1 MASLHLDRH
10 DPPRSKYWYVA
21 YTAPNGKRTFRST
34 KTADRATALK
44 IARTL
49 ERASLEARRR
59 ELTESRALAL
69 LSEFVEH
76 TTGEKVRN
84 YTVTQWLREW
94 LFSKKEET
102 SPATFI
108 KYESSI
114 NRFLSRLGSRA
125 DINLRAV
132 LPSDIRDCRESERAS
147 GKSPATCNDYLG
159 TVRSAFDEARKQGLI
174 VHNPAE
180 AVKRLKRDSESAR
193 QPFTFQQVQSLL
205 RATDGD
211 WHGAILAGFYTGTR
225 LHDTANLRWENVD
238 LEGRLLS
245 YRASK
250 TGKKVQ
256 IPIHDTLYAWLR
268 KQIRGIGK
276 APLFKS
282 LTGKSTSVLSKEFAK
297 VMEQAGVHSPKAR
310 LRQGKGSRS
319 LSSLTFHSLR
329 HAYAS
334 MMANA
339 GVSEEIRMKL
349 AGHASK
355 DVHAGYTHHELQT
368 LRSAVAQLPSFPV

>member
-1 MASLHLDRH
+1 MASLHRDRH

-21 YTAPNGKRTFRST
+21 YTTASGKRTFRST
-34 KTADRATALK
+34 KTTDRAAALQ

-49 ERASLEARRR
+49 ERASFEAKKNL
-59 ELTESRALAL
+59 LTESCALKL

-76 TTGEKVRN
+76 TTGEPIRN

-94 LFSKKEET
+94 LKAKKEET
-102 SPATFI
+102 SASTFT

-114 NRFLSRLGSRA
+114 NRFLSSLGPRA

-159 TVRSAFDEARKQGLI
+159 TLRNAFDEARRQGLI

-180 AVKRLKRDSESAR
+180 AVKRLKTDSEPAR
-193 QPFTFQQVQSLL
+193 QPFTVQQVQSLL
-205 RATDGD
+205 RATNGD

-225 LHDTANLRWENVD
+225 LHDTANLRWESVD
-238 LEGRLLS
+238 LDKRLLS

-256 IPIHDTLYAWLR
+256 IPIHDTLYACLR

-282 LTGKSTSVLSKEFAK
+282 LTGKSTSVLSREFGK
-297 VMEQAGVHSPKAR
+297 VMEHAGVRGVTAR
-310 LRQGKGSRS
+310 VRQGKSSRAVNT
-319 LSSLTFHSLR
+319 LTFHSLR

-355 DVHAGYTHHELQT
+355 DVHAGYTHHEIAV
-368 LRSAVAQLPSFPV
+368 LRTAVGQLPSLPQ

>member
-21 YTAPNGKRTFRST
+21 YTTASGKRTFRST
-34 KTADRATALK
+34 KTTDRAAALK

-49 ERASLEARRR
+49 ERASFEAKKKQ
-59 ELTESRALAL
+59 LTESCALKL

-76 TTGEKVRN
+76 TTGEPIRN

-94 LFSKKEET
+94 LSAKKVET
-102 SPATFI
+102 SASTFT

-114 NRFLSRLGSRA
+114 NRFLSSLGSRA

-147 GKSPATCNDYLG
+147 GKSPTTCNDYLG
-159 TVRSAFDEARKQGLI
+159 TLRSAFDEARRQGLI

-180 AVKRLKRDSESAR
+180 AVKRLKNDSEPAR
-193 QPFTFQQVQSLL
+193 QPFTVQQVQSLL

-238 LEGRLLS
+238 LDKRLLS

-256 IPIHDTLYAWLR
+256 IPIHDALYAHLR

-282 LTGKSTSVLSKEFAK
+282 LTGKSTSFLSREFGK
-297 VMEQAGVHSPKAR
+297 VMEHAGVHGVTAR
-310 LRQGKGSRS
+310 VRQGKSSRAVNT
-319 LSSLTFHSLR
+319 LTFHSLR

-355 DVHAGYTHHELQT
+355 DVHAGYTHHEMAV
-368 LRSAVAQLPSFPV
+368 LRTAVGQLPSLPR

>member
-1 MASLHLDRH
+1 MASLHRDRH

-21 YTAPNGKRTFRST
+21 YTTASGKRTFRST
-34 KTADRATALK
+34 KTTDKAAALK

-49 ERASLEARRR
+49 EQAQAEAKKKQ
-59 ELTESRALAL
+59 LTESRALDL

-94 LFSKKEET
+94 LKGKKEET
-102 SPATFI
+102 SPSTFI
-108 KYESSI
+108 KYESVI
-114 NRFLSRLGSRA
+114 NRFLSSLGPRA

-132 LPSDIRDCRESERAS
+132 LPSDIGKCRESDRES
-147 GKSPATCNDYLG
+147 GKSPTTCNDFLG
-159 TVRSAFDEARKQGLI
+159 ILRSAFDEARRQGLI

-180 AVKRLKRDSESAR
+180 AVKRLKNDLEPAR
-193 QPFTFQQVQSLL
+193 QPFTLQQIQSLL
-205 RATDGD
+205 RSSDGD
-211 WHGAILAGFYTGTR
+211 WHGAILAGFYSGAR
-225 LHDTANLRWENVD
+225 LHDTANLRWESVD
-238 LEGRLLS
+238 LDKCLLS

-250 TGKKVQ
+250 TRKKVQ
-256 IPIHDTLYAWLR
+256 VPIHDALCAYLK

-282 LTGKSTSVLSKEFAK
+282 LTGKSTSVLSREFRK
-297 VMEQAGVHSPKAR
+297 VMEQAGVHGVAVR
-310 LRQGKGSRS
+310 VRQGKSGRS
-319 LSSLTFHSLR
+319 VNTLTFHSLR

-355 DVHAGYTHHELQT
+355 DVHAGYTHHELET
-368 LRSAVAQLPSFPV
+368 LRAAVAHIPGIK